1 MRPSH
6 LSQNCRSQS
15 CYHSTNRTDM
25 FAMYVSVHNTGNALL
40 WLCWNVCLIYIHFIN
55 ELGITGGD
63 QKKVGYY
70 AGK

>member
-1 MRPSH
+1 
-6 LSQNCRSQS
+6 
-15 CYHSTNRTDM
+15 M